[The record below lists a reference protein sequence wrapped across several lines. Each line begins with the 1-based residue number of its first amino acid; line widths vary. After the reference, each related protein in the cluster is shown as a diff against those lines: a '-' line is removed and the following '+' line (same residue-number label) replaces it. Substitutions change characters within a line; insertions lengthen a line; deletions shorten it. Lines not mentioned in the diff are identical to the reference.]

1 MDMRLRS
8 TDSAA
13 TVRLSLL
20 GKVAGG
26 ALGELRRQIRKARK
40 SQKEIAID
48 LSEVTLVDEGGVAFL
63 AQQTSDNVRLINCP
77 EYLAP
82 WMKRARDKPRRG

>member
-1 MDMRLRS
+1 MRLRS
-8 TDSAA
+8 TDSPAI
-13 TVRLSLL
+13 VRLSLL

-40 SQKEIAID
+40 SQKAIAID

-63 AQQTSDNVRLINCP
+63 AQQTGDNVRLINCP

-82 WMKRARDKPRRG
+82 WMERASRSARRS